1 MLIHSMYQEASTK
14 YRSILHSILIDIL
27 STGHGDTNGMVFTVP
42 ICFGPGKVHAL
53 PLGAEP

>member
-14 YRSILHSILIDIL
+14 YCSILHSILINIL
-27 STGHGDTNGMVFTVP
+27 STGHGDMNGMIFTVLV
-42 ICFGPGKVHAL
+42 CFGPGKVHAL